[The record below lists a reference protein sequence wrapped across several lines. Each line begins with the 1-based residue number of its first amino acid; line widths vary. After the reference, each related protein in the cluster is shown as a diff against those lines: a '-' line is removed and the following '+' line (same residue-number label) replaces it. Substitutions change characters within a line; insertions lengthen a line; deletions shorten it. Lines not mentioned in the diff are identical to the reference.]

1 MRKIEQD
8 MITAIDTKI
17 SWSKDN
23 TRVVYNPNADTS
35 DVYLFDN
42 HILTVFYGIDELVV
56 NRDTLRRHP
65 TRTTMSRLN
74 AFGDVSVYT
83 SKGTTYLNGEA
94 I

>member
-23 TRVVYNPNADTS
+23 TRVVYNPNADTA

-42 HILTVFYGIDELVV
+42 HLLTVFYGIDELVV
-56 NRDTLRRHP
+56 NRDTLARHP
-65 TRTTMSRLN
+65 TRTTKNRLN
-74 AFGDVSVYT
+74 AFGDVSVHT
-83 SKGTTYLNGEA
+83 SKGITYLNGEA